1 MSNSKEDGP
10 KGHDEMGNRQF
21 IRREKTW
28 RNKARFTKSKLR
40 GKRGVLLRVLYTNV
54 LFIHVN
60 LQPNLLSV
68 ELGPGHLNT
77 TLSRRQD

>member
-10 KGHDEMGNRQF
+10 KVMTKWAIGNLFVVKKPEEIKHALQSLSCG
-21 IRREKTW
+21 EK
-28 RNKARFTKSKLR
+28 
-40 GKRGVLLRVLYTNV
+40 GGVLLRVLYTNV